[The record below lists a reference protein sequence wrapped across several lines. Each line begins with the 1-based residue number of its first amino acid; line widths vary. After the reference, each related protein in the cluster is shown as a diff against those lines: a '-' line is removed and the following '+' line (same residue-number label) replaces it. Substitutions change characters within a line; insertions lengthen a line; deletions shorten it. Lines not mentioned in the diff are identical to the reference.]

1 MDTSMTM
8 EQGGFIDGLRALITP
23 DVVAKAS
30 SAFGESEASVTRGLG
45 AALPMVFGALATKAS
60 DRSLISRVLDLAKD
74 PAAEGGVLGNIAN
87 LIGPGAA
94 GTPGA
99 SLGSRFMS
107 MLFGSNMDSLG
118 RTLSSF
124 AGVRPSTA
132 ASMLSLAGPLAL
144 GYLGRTVRKEGLDAS
159 SLSNLLQGQKS
170 AIMRLVP
177 NALSNMIGAGS
188 QTAEA
193 AVQKASSWRWLVP
206 VVLGLLALWGLLWLF
221 GSRGPAGLVSK
232 SLPGGVS
239 LQYASS
245 GVEGKLLSFIE
256 DSSQR
261 ADKEMWF
268 AFDRLN
274 FETNSAVLKPESQ
287 AQLGNIASILKAYP
301 LVHIKVGG
309 YTDTSGDPAANM
321 TLSQDRA
328 NRVNQELIDLGI
340 SPDRLSAE
348 GYGGAHPVADNA
360 TEAGRAQNRRVAL
373 RVTQK

>member
-1 MDTSMTM
+1 
-8 EQGGFIDGLRALITP
+8 
-23 DVVAKAS
+23 
-30 SAFGESEASVTRGLG
+30 
-45 AALPMVFGALATKAS
+45 
-60 DRSLISRVLDLAKD
+60 
-74 PAAEGGVLGNIAN
+74 
-87 LIGPGAA
+87 
-94 GTPGA
+94 
-99 SLGSRFMS
+99 
-107 MLFGSNMDSLG
+107 
-118 RTLSSF
+118 
-124 AGVRPSTA
+124 
-132 ASMLSLAGPLAL
+132 
-144 GYLGRTVRKEGLDAS
+144 
-159 SLSNLLQGQKS
+159 
-170 AIMRLVP
+170 
-177 NALSNMIGAGS
+177 
-188 QTAEA
+188 
-193 AVQKASSWRWLVP
+193 
-206 VVLGLLALWGLLWLF
+206 VLGLLALWGLLWLF